1 MSTLTLDE
9 FIRQSI
15 QKNER
20 EAKQLAIHQ
29 RQERVADLLQG
40 SGLKQR
46 FKKRTFESFIVKK
59 ENAEAYGIAICFA
72 ENFKEQGK
80 GLLLLGNVGSGK
92 THLAAAIANRLIQE
106 LYTVVFGNITDI
118 IARIYDTYDKE
129 SEISTVEIINYL
141 TTVDLLIIDD
151 LGKEYATENAKAL
164 IYQIINTLYED
175 ERLVVIT
182 TNLNSKELT
191 ERLGAATVSRITEMT
206 TPVIMQGHDW
216 RLKGGER

>member
-1 MSTLTLDE
+1 MDIDE
-9 FIRQSI
+9 FLRMSMHQNEQEAKKIAI
-15 QKNER
+15 QK
-20 EAKQLAIHQ
+20 
-29 RQERVADLLQG
+29 RQERVAGLLQG

-46 FKKRTFESFIVKK
+46 FKKRTFESFIVKN
-59 ENAEAYGIAICFA
+59 ENDAAYQEALYFA
-72 ENFKEQGK
+72 KYFKDCDR
-80 GLLLLGNVGSGK
+80 GLLLLGNVGTGK
-92 THLAAAIANRLIQE
+92 THLAAAIANYLMQE

-129 SEISTVEIINYL
+129 SEISTAEIINYL

-206 TPVIMQGHDW
+206 IPVIMQGPDW
-216 RLKGGER
+216 RIKGAGQ